1 MSNLQT
7 YLQKTVV
14 DNENLDKNSIKN
26 NFYLLQENE
35 IDLLKNDKKLFKHFY
50 GEDNYRTLFE
60 SLLKENVTNQ
70 NRFRYGKIKCLIN
83 ILEEKIEKQKDKS
96 KVFYLEEKLNEL
108 KAKERHIRNKNKQF
122 LILEEESSGSKADK
136 FISNWEKL
144 ASKGLNFVFSGN
156 KPEDGAVKKTIKLLL
171 KVIAIGFGV
180 IMYIKAAAAMP
191 ILLLPIIIMIGYF
204 LYKILALGTKTA
216 IKAYSKVISQKWV
229 SKIFGI
235 REEKLREM
243 STDANEFKEKFE
255 KFISD
260 KENEAKKKI
269 INAIKTKIMTFG
281 DNNPKLSLTIKIAA
295 SALFKAWEIF
305 LSPITFIIQFFSDML
320 LKTCGDVADSLLKI
334 TKKESSAEAVISG
347 LGFDAETL
355 GIKKEQTAESLLDSL
370 DKDYYDHIKKNVIK
384 DSLFVKHNQLYNENA
399 IDQTKNSLLSKFY
412 KKDRVEVVMA
422 SFKKNDLRFDIS
434 PISGSVKI
442 RKNKNQITDAN
453 EIKSILKANG
463 LKNEN
468 DVKIGQKGDI
478 AVNDSNFEKLKNEV
492 FLNKDA
498 APENQN
504 SEETLETK
512 ITEKINSTISKT
524 EDQDIKKF
532 LEDTV
537 KIVNDK
543 DALNKLLVEKEK
555 DEKLKTI
562 ASSIKTD
569 LTKKKEEISGDYL
582 STEQSA
588 EDEKKNE
595 ETTEENLLDKNDK
608 LYIHILKDSI
618 PESLKITKEIPTTS
632 DDVLGYIELNKKD
645 TKEKNYR
652 FNGKM
657 FVRTAFNNK
666 DNKLVST
673 IFESEENTFQ
683 NVTEKEAIISLR
695 FEKGKYVIN
704 SGKFLGMFGEKS
716 TKGQMFPT
724 FKDYLNFSIKEIKK
738 EFSDKYQLEIKK
750 LNEKEKSNLNSE
762 IDKELFNI
770 LNINFSEK
778 GDSIKTKK
786 IADLEKT
793 VDFKNLKTEET
804 KSDEETL
811 KSKTIYINIK
821 EDEKI
826 DVSDLKVSTTIPSDG
841 IGYLELTKKENSD
854 SYLVDIYLKKV
865 FDYKK
870 NDLLKAIFE
879 ETETKNDF
887 VKLTEEPA
895 ELQIKMENNKFILS
909 QKGGF
914 LGFNKK
920 ISKIGKINSKYKEY
934 ISNSISEIERN
945 VIKNNK
951 DLKKNNPT
959 VKEKIENISNIDW
972 SKDIKD
978 IKEQKIEEI
987 EDGLKQQSGKEMEDL
1002 EKEEGQLISNR
1013 NAIALGLFSFISR
1026 SAFAWYMGV
1035 QSSDLGI
1042 LISGIVESGGK
1053 ISKEISNDLFKK
1065 VTDADLKQDVKFDG
1079 KGSKTFFN
1087 KIFEKFGLKYKGS
1100 IDSAKVNPKSPEGI
1114 KMPKPKM
1121 EPTAEEPTPSEAV
1134 PKDESSPVSKDEP
1147 TPKDKPLPE
1156 DEPPKTTINNSY
1168 QYTNR
1173 DEDFLFN
1180 EYFRL
1185 ESRLKK

>member
-96 KVFYLEEKLNEL
+96 KVFFLEEKLNEL

-122 LILEEESSGSKADK
+122 LILEEESGGSKADK

-191 ILLLPIIIMIGYF
+191 ILLLPVIIMIGYF

-243 STDANEFKEKFE
+243 STDANEFKDKFE

-281 DNNPKLSLTIKIAA
+281 NNNPKLSLTIKIAFL
-295 SALFKAWEIF
+295 LFKAWKIF
-305 LSPITFIIQFFSDML
+305 ISPIAFIIQFFSGML
-320 LKTCGDVADSLLKI
+320 LKTCGGVADSLLKI
-334 TKKESSAEAVISG
+334 IKKESSAEAVISG

-498 APENQN
+498 VPENQN

-618 PESLKITKEIPTTS
+618 PESLKITKEI
-632 DDVLGYIELNKKD
+632 
-645 TKEKNYR
+645 
-652 FNGKM
+652 
-657 FVRTAFNNK
+657 
-666 DNKLVST
+666 VS
-673 IFESEENTFQ
+673 
-683 NVTEKEAIISLR
+683 
-695 FEKGKYVIN
+695 
-704 SGKFLGMFGEKS
+704 FL
-716 TKGQMFPT
+716 
-724 FKDYLNFSIKEIKK
+724 
-738 EFSDKYQLEIKK
+738 
-750 LNEKEKSNLNSE
+750 
-762 IDKELFNI
+762 
-770 LNINFSEK
+770 
-778 GDSIKTKK
+778 
-786 IADLEKT
+786 
-793 VDFKNLKTEET
+793 
-804 KSDEETL
+804 
-811 KSKTIYINIK
+811 
-821 EDEKI
+821 
-826 DVSDLKVSTTIPSDG
+826 
-841 IGYLELTKKENSD
+841 
-854 SYLVDIYLKKV
+854 
-865 FDYKK
+865 
-870 NDLLKAIFE
+870 
-879 ETETKNDF
+879 
-887 VKLTEEPA
+887 
-895 ELQIKMENNKFILS
+895 
-909 QKGGF
+909 
-914 LGFNKK
+914 
-920 ISKIGKINSKYKEY
+920 
-934 ISNSISEIERN
+934 
-945 VIKNNK
+945 
-951 DLKKNNPT
+951 
-959 VKEKIENISNIDW
+959 
-972 SKDIKD
+972 
-978 IKEQKIEEI
+978 
-987 EDGLKQQSGKEMEDL
+987 
-1002 EKEEGQLISNR
+1002 
-1013 NAIALGLFSFISR
+1013 
-1026 SAFAWYMGV
+1026 
-1035 QSSDLGI
+1035 
-1042 LISGIVESGGK
+1042 
-1053 ISKEISNDLFKK
+1053 
-1065 VTDADLKQDVKFDG
+1065 
-1079 KGSKTFFN
+1079 
-1087 KIFEKFGLKYKGS
+1087 
-1100 IDSAKVNPKSPEGI
+1100 
-1114 KMPKPKM
+1114 
-1121 EPTAEEPTPSEAV
+1121 
-1134 PKDESSPVSKDEP
+1134 
-1147 TPKDKPLPE
+1147 
-1156 DEPPKTTINNSY
+1156 
-1168 QYTNR
+1168 
-1173 DEDFLFN
+1173 
-1180 EYFRL
+1180 
-1185 ESRLKK
+1185 